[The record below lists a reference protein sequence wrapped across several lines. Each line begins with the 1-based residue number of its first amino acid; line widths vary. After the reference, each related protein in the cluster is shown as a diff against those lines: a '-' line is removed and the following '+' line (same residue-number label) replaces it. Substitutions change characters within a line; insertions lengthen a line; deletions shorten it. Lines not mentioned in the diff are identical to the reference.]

1 MNGLDTHMIESCLT
15 CKCVISHMDE
25 SCHTATHNTL
35 QRTATHCNTCHTPWI
50 GVACPAQRASGNI
63 WMSCHTYVQHVNESC
78 HIYVGHV
85 NESCHIYM
93 SHVIGLAATHEWMNP
108 HWSCHTDATHCNTL
122 QHTATHCNTLQHT
135 DEVMP
140 HITYMIAF
148 IHRASGNIWM
158 VEERQMATYKWR
170 NPVT

>member
-1 MNGLDTHMIESCLT
+1 MRHITHGWIM
-15 CKCVISHMDE
+15 SH
-25 SCHTATHNTL
+25 CNT
-35 QRTATHCNTCHTPWI
+35 QHTATHCNTL
-50 GVACPAQRASGNI
+50 
-63 WMSCHTYVQHVNESC
+63 QH
-78 HIYVGHV
+78 
-85 NESCHIYM
+85 M
-93 SHVIGLAATHEWMNP
+93 SHTLDWCCVPSATGKRQHMNELPHICSTREWVMSHICWTREWVMSHIHGHIIGLAATHEWMNP
-108 HWSCHTDATHCNTL
+108 HWSCHTDATHCNTLQHTATHCNTL

-158 VEERQMATYKWR
+158 IEERRMATYKWR